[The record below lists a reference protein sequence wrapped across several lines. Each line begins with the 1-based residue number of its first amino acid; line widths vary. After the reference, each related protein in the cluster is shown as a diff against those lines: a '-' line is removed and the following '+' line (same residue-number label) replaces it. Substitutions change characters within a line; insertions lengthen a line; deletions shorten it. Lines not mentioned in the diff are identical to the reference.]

1 MQTFVPVSP
10 ITCKNCGNKFTG
22 NYCNECG
29 EKVYTDKDKHVSHF
43 FEEGFHFITHFEGK
57 FFNTIKTLFTKPGQ
71 VSLDYSNGIRK
82 KYFKL
87 LSLFLLLVIVY
98 LLFPVFEGLNM
109 KLYYHMEA
117 NMYGGYA
124 KNQVIEIMRDKN
136 LSEQEVSDLFQKKSE
151 KISKTFLV
159 LIVPLTAI
167 ATWAVSFK
175 RRKYFFDQLVFST
188 EYNSM
193 YLLWG
198 FLILPLLLMLV
209 EIIYKQFSG
218 NYLQFTDDIT
228 GFMVAIPLFVFVTI
242 ANKRFYGY
250 RTWQAILF
258 ALFFM
263 IAHTFVVHYLYKFI
277 LFATVINQIK

>member
-1 MQTFVPVSP
+1 MQITPVTP
-10 ITCKNCGNKFTG
+10 NTCKNCNNRFVG

-29 EKVYTDKDKHVSHF
+29 EKVYTIRDKHVAHF

-57 FFNTIKTLFTKPGQ
+57 FFNTIKTLFSKPGQ

-109 KLYYHMEA
+109 KLYYHMEH
-117 NMYGGYA
+117 NLYGGYA
-124 KNQVIEIMRDKN
+124 KNQVIEIMKDKN
-136 LSEQEVSDLFQKKSE
+136 LTEQQVSDLFQKKSE

-159 LIVPLTAI
+159 LIIPFTALAI
-167 ATWAVSFK
+167 WAISFK

-188 EYNSM
+188 EINSM

-198 FLILPLLLMLV
+198 FLILPLLLMVV
-209 EIIYKQFSG
+209 EIVSKQLSG
-218 NYLQFTDDIT
+218 TYPQFTDGNT
-228 GFMVAIPLFVFVTI
+228 GLMVAIPIFIFVVI
-242 ANKRFYGY
+242 ASKRFYSY
-250 RTWQAILF
+250 PIWRAILF

-263 IAHTFVVHYLYKFI
+263 IAHMFIVHYLYKFI
-277 LFATVINQIK
+277 LFATVINQIN